1 MRKLLFV
8 LCLASVTLATP
19 VFAQVTP
26 GITVLLA
33 DSSHLVR
40 GKRVGLITNHT
51 GRDEKGRS
59 SIDLLHAAPGVMLT
73 ALFAPEHGIRGSA
86 RGGATIASGV
96 DEKTG
101 VKIYSLYGAT
111 KVPTARMLDD
121 VDVLVYDIQDV
132 GARMYTYVWTMTL
145 AAEAAKKANKQF
157 IVLDRPNPIRSDVVE
172 GRGIEK
178 RYRSFTGLHDV
189 PLRYGLTAGELAK
202 YLIATRA
209 IDADVIVIPMRG
221 YKRSIWWEDTGL
233 EWVAPSP
240 NIRDTEAALLYPGMS
255 FFEAT
260 NLSEGRGTDEPFRL
274 VGARWLTD
282 ASEIA
287 RVMNAK
293 ALGGVKFS
301 AVQRRIGRGEKFGGE
316 TIPMIRVTVIDRD
329 KVRSSEIA
337 ALLLREIY
345 LRHQKQFKW
354 QAGAGI
360 EELSGS
366 IALRKAVESGGL
378 DQLLA
383 SWRIESSRFRTRA
396 EPFRLY

>member
-1 MRKLLFV
+1 MRNLLLL
-8 LCLASVTLATP
+8 LCLASATP
-19 VFAQVTP
+19 LTSAFAQVTP

-51 GRDEKGRS
+51 GRDAKGRS
-59 SIDLLHAAPGVMLT
+59 SIDLLHAAPGVRLT

-86 RGGATIASGV
+86 RGGATISSGV

-157 IVLDRPNPIRSDVVE
+157 IVLDRPNPIRDDIVE

-189 PLRYGLTAGELAK
+189 PIRYGLTAGELAK
-202 YLIATRA
+202 YLMAAGA
-209 IDADVIVIPMRG
+209 IDADVIVVPMRG
-221 YKRSIWWEDTGL
+221 YKRSMWWEDTGL

-260 NLSEGRGTDEPFRL
+260 NISEGRGTDEPFRL

-282 ASEIA
+282 ASDIA

-293 ALGGVKFS
+293 SLGGVKFS
-301 AVQRRIGRGEKFGGE
+301 AVRRRIGRGEKFGGE
-316 TIPMIRVTVIDRD
+316 TIPMIRIVVTDRD

-337 ALLLREIY
+337 SHLLREIY
-345 LRHQKQFKW
+345 VRHPKQFKW

-366 IALRKAVESGGL
+366 TALRKAVQSGGL

-383 SWRIESSRFRTRA
+383 SWRNESSKFMTRTER
-396 EPFRLY
+396 FRLY

>member
-1 MRKLLFV
+1 MRNLLLL
-8 LCLASVTLATP
+8 LCLASVNPATSA
-19 VFAQVTP
+19 FAQVTP

-51 GRDEKGRS
+51 GRDAKGRS
-59 SIDLLHAAPGVMLT
+59 SIDLLHAAPGVRLT

-86 RGGATIASGV
+86 RGGATISSGV

-157 IVLDRPNPIRSDVVE
+157 IVLDRPNPIRDDIVE

-189 PLRYGLTAGELAK
+189 PIRYGLTAGELAK
-202 YLIATRA
+202 YLMAAGA
-209 IDADVIVIPMRG
+209 IDADVLVVPMRG
-221 YKRSIWWEDTGL
+221 YKRSMWWEDTGL

-260 NLSEGRGTDEPFRL
+260 NISEGRGTDEPFRL

-282 ASEIA
+282 ASDIA

-293 ALGGVKFS
+293 SLGGVKFS
-301 AVQRRIGRGEKFGGE
+301 AVRRRIGRGEKFGGE
-316 TIPMIRVTVIDRD
+316 TIPMIRIVVTDRD

-337 ALLLREIY
+337 SHLLREIY
-345 LRHQKQFKW
+345 VRHPKQFKW

-366 IALRKAVESGGL
+366 TALRKAVESGGV

-383 SWRIESSRFRTRA
+383 SWRNESSKFMTRTER
-396 EPFRLY
+396 FRLY

>member
-1 MRKLLFV
+1 MRNLLLL
-8 LCLASVTLATP
+8 LCLASVNPATSA
-19 VFAQVTP
+19 FAQVTP

-51 GRDEKGRS
+51 GRDAKGRS
-59 SIDLLHAAPGVMLT
+59 SIDLLHAAPGVRLS

-86 RGGATIASGV
+86 RGGATISSGV

-157 IVLDRPNPIRSDVVE
+157 IVLDRPNPIRDDIVE

-189 PLRYGLTAGELAK
+189 PIRYGLTAGELAK
-202 YLIATRA
+202 YLMATGA
-209 IDADVIVIPMRG
+209 IDADVIVVPMRG
-221 YKRSIWWEDTGL
+221 YKRSMWWEDTGL

-260 NLSEGRGTDEPFRL
+260 NISEGRGTDEPFRL

-282 ASEIA
+282 ASDIA

-293 ALGGVKFS
+293 SLGGVKFS
-301 AVQRRIGRGEKFGGE
+301 AVRRRIGRGEKFGGE
-316 TIPMIRVTVIDRD
+316 TIPMIRIVVTDRD

-337 ALLLREIY
+337 SHLLREIY
-345 LRHQKQFKW
+345 VRHPKQFKW

-366 IALRKAVESGGL
+366 TALRKAVESGGV

-383 SWRIESSRFRTRA
+383 SWRNESSKFMTRTER
-396 EPFRLY
+396 FRLY